1 MAKSGAETTII
12 FWSSIFAGIIDFPR
26 FGRKTEPTINDW
38 VLSVL
43 IPKRQKSIIDLLRGN
58 CCFFGMVS
66 WWSML
71 GKNDAVRCTRRALV
85 NDAVKCTR
93 RAFVNEGIPPGLFK
107 GSWVQTPPP
116 LKTWWIKL
124 LLNATGRR
132 CGVITGGIKD
142 VSLYQCT
149 TMPRV
154 GL

>member
-1 MAKSGAETTII
+1 MFDALFSNVLFANPPEYSSHAEASLNAEFHRKSTPAEAEDPPLY
-12 FWSSIFAGIIDFPR
+12 SKLAGSHGHSTGWIY
-26 FGRKTEPTINDW
+26 N
-38 VLSVL
+38 
-43 IPKRQKSIIDLLRGN
+43 
-58 CCFFGMVS
+58 
-66 WWSML
+66 
-71 GKNDAVRCTRRALV
+71 NDAVRCTRRALV